1 MTLPYYL
8 VVSIRTIRSIKK
20 KKMSLDEKERLAEAI
35 DEAIINGAMT
45 AEARRRWEAAR
56 CALWRLMAMGR
67 WGERWLVALKRGRE
81 RRLEAAENDEWD
93 E

>member
-1 MTLPYYL
+1 
-8 VVSIRTIRSIKK
+8 
-20 KKMSLDEKERLAEAI
+20 MSALDEKERLAEAI
-35 DEAIINGAMT
+35 DDAIINGAMT

-81 RRLEAAENDEWD
+81 RRLRTEEAEKDEWD